1 MGNPTPF
8 SSRGDVV
15 APHMATLSPPGLP
28 IGLPVWLFSTYVI
41 QNNVTLEETTQQPND
56 TSFSKIRGD

>member
-15 APHMATLSPPGLP
+15 APHMATFSPPGLA

-41 QNNVTLEETTQQPND
+41 QNSATLEETTQQPND
-56 TSFSKIRGD
+56 TRVAQIVGD